1 MVYEVV
7 MGSGLLESTV
17 CVGFLHHL
25 FMVEEEYTLFFFISL
40 TMYLSYTV
48 ILNSDYVSE
57 LGYAST

>member
-25 FMVEEEYTLFFFISL
+25 FMVEEEYTLFFLFL
-40 TMYLSYTV
+40 
-48 ILNSDYVSE
+48 
-57 LGYAST
+57 

>member
-25 FMVEEEYTLFFFISL
+25 FMVEEEYTLFFF
-40 TMYLSYTV
+40 YF
-48 ILNSDYVSE
+48 SDYVSFLYSYTE
-57 LGYAST
+57 